1 MIQIPLKSKRIL
13 FFIQNGLGGAERVQ
27 LEIARML
34 LDDGWHVEFCMISFE
49 SENRIKKFYPAN
61 VEQSEIFAHSQIGLL
76 KDIYLEIKEAQPD
89 VVFAS
94 AMHLNQR
101 ILIVSLL
108 FPGIKF
114 VVRNENYLYTIPYIK
129 RRTLALTYKKANAI
143 ISQTE
148 EMEDELIKLGIKKD
162 KIRTIYN
169 PINERTIRE
178 KAQMISP
185 FPNDDKIRF
194 VALGR
199 FARQK
204 GFDILVEA
212 YAIVSEKI
220 PESEL
225 FIVGDTSHYNGSVF
239 AELKQLVEKYKLSKK
254 VFFTGFKENPYP
266 YIKNC
271 NVFVLSSRY
280 EGLPNVLIEALF
292 LGKPCAATT
301 CIPIISRIIFEGKNG
316 YLASSENPSELADA
330 MLKASNMTEIIST
343 YKPGSDTE
351 FLSLF
356 NGVLE

>member
-1 MIQIPLKSKRIL
+1 MRKRIL

-34 LDDGWHVEFCMISFE
+34 LNDGWHVELCMISFE
-49 SENRIKKFYPAN
+49 SENKIKKFYPAN
-61 VEQSEIFAHSQIGLL
+61 VEQSEIFFKSQLSLL
-76 KDIYLEIKEAQPD
+76 KDIYLKIKEAHPD
-89 VVFAS
+89 IVFSS

-101 ILIVSLL
+101 ILILSPL
-108 FPGIKF
+108 FYKIKF
-114 VVRNENYLYTIPYIK
+114 VVRNENYLYTLPWIK
-129 RRTLALTYKKANAI
+129 QRTLALTYKKANAV

-148 EMEDELIKLGIKKD
+148 EMEDELIKIGIKKD
-162 KIRTIYN
+162 KIYTIYN
-169 PINERTIRE
+169 PINECSIKE
-178 KAQMISP
+178 KSQASSP
-185 FPNDDKIRF
+185 FPKNDKVRF

-212 YAIVSEKI
+212 YSIVSEKI

-225 FIVGDTSHYNGSVF
+225 FIIGDTTHYNGSVF
-239 AELKQLVEKYKLSKK
+239 EELKQLVKKYKLSKK
-254 VFFTGFKENPYP
+254 VVFTGFKENPYP

-280 EGLPNVLIEALF
+280 EGLPNALIEALF

-301 CIPIISRIIFEGKNG
+301 CIPIISRIIIEGENG
-316 YLASSENPSELADA
+316 YLASSENPSELAEA

>member
-1 MIQIPLKSKRIL
+1 MSIMKVKKTIL
-13 FFIQNGLGGAERVQ
+13 IFIQNGLGGAERVQ
-27 LEIARML
+27 IEIARML
-34 LDDGWHVEFCMISFE
+34 LNDGWHVEFCTISFE
-49 SENRIKKFYPAN
+49 DGNKIERFYPDN
-61 VEQSEIFAHSQIGLL
+61 VGKDEIFARSQIGLL
-76 KDIYLEIKEAQPD
+76 KDIYFKIKEAYPD

-101 ILIVSLL
+101 ILMVSLL

-162 KIRTIYN
+162 KIHTIYN
-169 PINERTIRE
+169 PINERAIRE
-178 KAQMISP
+178 KAKMPSP

-199 FARQK
+199 FAYQK
-204 GFDILVEA
+204 GFDILIKA
-212 YAIVSEKI
+212 YSLVSKKI

-225 FIVGDTSHYNGSVF
+225 YVVGDTSHYNGSVF
-239 AELKQLVEKYKLSKK
+239 AELEQLVEKYKSSNK

-280 EGLPNVLIEALF
+280 EGLPNALIEALF

-301 CIPIISRIIFEGKNG
+301 CIPIISRIIIEGENG
-316 YLASSENPSELADA
+316 YLASSENPSELAEA
-330 MLKASNMTEIIST
+330 MIKASNMRNIQNT